1 MESGNQWVLYEK
13 LIKLSQNFNK
23 HLKKTAKAQKVQK
36 QENIKDN
43 NEEFLKLIIQQE
55 IIIKKQSEK
64 ILKQKEEIKLLKE
77 ISKSSMKYIESVT
90 NLIDNKI
97 PREMN

>member
-1 MESGNQWVLYEK
+1 MESGNQCVLYEK

-23 HLKKTAKAQKVQK
+23 HLKKTAKAQKIQK
-36 QENIKDN
+36 QENIKN
-43 NEEFLKLIIQQE
+43 NEEFLKKLIIQQE

-77 ISKSSMKYIESVT
+77 ISKSTMKYIESVT
-90 NLIDNKI
+90 NLIDNKT
-97 PREMN
+97 PTEEN

>member
-23 HLKKTAKAQKVQK
+23 HLKKTAKAQKIQK
-36 QENIKDN
+36 QENIKN

>member
-1 MESGNQWVLYEK
+1 MESGNQWGLYEK

-23 HLKKTAKAQKVQK
+23 HLKKTAKAQKIQK
-36 QENIKDN
+36 QEIIKN
-43 NEEFLKLIIQQE
+43 NEEFLKLITQLE

-64 ILKQKEEIKLLKE
+64 ILKQEEEIKLLKE

-90 NLIDNKI
+90 NLIDNKT
-97 PREMN
+97 PREEN

>member
-23 HLKKTAKAQKVQK
+23 HLKKTAKAQKIQK
-36 QENIKDN
+36 QENIKN

-90 NLIDNKI
+90 NLIDNKT
-97 PREMN
+97 PREVN

>member
-23 HLKKTAKAQKVQK
+23 HLKKAAKAQKIQK
-36 QENIKDN
+36 QENIKN

-90 NLIDNKI
+90 NLIDNKT
-97 PREMN
+97 PREVN

>member
-13 LIKLSQNFNK
+13 LIKLSKNFNK
-23 HLKKTAKAQKVQK
+23 HLKKTAKEQKIKK
-36 QENIKDN
+36 QEIIKN
-43 NEEFLKLIIQQE
+43 NEEFLKLITQQE

-90 NLIDNKI
+90 NLIDNKT
-97 PREMN
+97 PREEN